1 MDINNEKLV
10 LHQSKKM
17 RLMQHILEQNL
28 RVFRRQE
35 LEQHMADDLT
45 LSYQALSNLMYQ
57 LCKAKWLQQLRRGL
71 YQVANPSTPIH
82 EYEIA
87 MALAK
92 PAMVSH
98 RSAFSFHEL
107 TDQVIRNTV
116 TVTTTNS
123 VFVPQE
129 GLKDQKTA
137 ILINGIEYRFV
148 CINQDKF
155 FGEEVEWVGEGKFK
169 VTNLERTLLDGLSQP
184 QYCGGIQEVIY
195 AYRES
200 IERVNLDQI
209 INYAMRL
216 NTATARRLGWV
227 LDQIFNIDMAKIS
240 CLAQKD
246 KPGYRLLDPSRAPG
260 GSYDPKWR
268 IQQNHHGNI

>member
-1 MDINNEKLV
+1 MVTNNGKLA
-10 LHQSKKM
+10 LNQSKKM

-28 RVFRRQE
+28 RVFRRQD

-45 LSYQALSNLMYQ
+45 LSYQALSNLLHQ

-71 YQVANPSTPIH
+71 YQVENINTPIH

-87 MALAK
+87 MALVQ
-92 PAMVSH
+92 PAMISH

-123 VFVPQE
+123 VFIPQE
-129 GLKDQKTA
+129 GHKDKKTA
-137 ILINGIEYRFV
+137 ILVNGIEYIYV
-148 CINQDKF
+148 CINKDKF
-155 FGEEVEWVGEGKFK
+155 FGEETEWIRDGKFK
-169 VTNLERTLLDGLSQP
+169 VTDLERTLLDGLSQP
-184 QYCGGIQEVIY
+184 QYCGGMQEVIY

-200 IERVNLDQI
+200 VERVDLDKI

-216 NTATARRLGWV
+216 NIATARRLGWV
-227 LDQIFNIDMAKIS
+227 LDHIFNIDIAKII
-240 CLAQKD
+240 CLAQED
-246 KPGYRLLDPSRAPG
+246 KPGYRLLDPSRPSS

-268 IQQNHHGNI
+268 IQVNHHGNM